1 MDENFDK
8 IPQEEDDIA
17 SKPKKSAS
25 EVIIKILAVA
35 CVIASVALVAV
46 LVFAAV
52 GKRNN
57 SATPGNVTPDTV
69 FTTDSLTTTENPS
82 LSVSN
87 STTNA
92 STSTTASNQ
101 IIAYATEEVNVR
113 TGPSTDYD
121 ILRTIPAGQSVIFVS
136 KDENNWC
143 KVMIDGEICYIYRE
157 YLTTKK
163 PDVTTTQTAASATNR
178 KIIDPTQARWYLV
191 VVDRTRQMPEGYTPN
206 TEYVADSDCSLE
218 ARVAPYYD
226 AMYKAALEDGVELT
240 PYSGYRSYATQE
252 YNFNSLT
259 EDYLSDGTMTREEA
273 EAEAAKEILPPG
285 CSEHNLGLA
294 MDICGTDD
302 DFKYTDEYEW
312 LQQHAHEYGFI
323 ERYTEDKQDITGII
337 PEPWHW
343 RFVGVSHAT
352 KIKNAGICLE
362 EYYQYYGVEY

>member
-8 IPQEEDDIA
+8 IPQEEDNIA
-17 SKPKKSAS
+17 YKPKKSAS
-25 EVIIKILAVA
+25 EVIIKILTIA

-69 FTTDSLTTTENPS
+69 FSTDSLTTTENPS
-82 LSVSN
+82 LSIPTS
-87 STTNA
+87 TNA

-178 KIIDPTQARWYLV
+178 KIIDPTQERWYLV

-206 TEYVADSDCSLE
+206 TEYVADSECSLE

-302 DFKYTDEYEW
+302 DFKYTDEYDW

-362 EYYQYYGVEY
+362 EYYQHYGVEY